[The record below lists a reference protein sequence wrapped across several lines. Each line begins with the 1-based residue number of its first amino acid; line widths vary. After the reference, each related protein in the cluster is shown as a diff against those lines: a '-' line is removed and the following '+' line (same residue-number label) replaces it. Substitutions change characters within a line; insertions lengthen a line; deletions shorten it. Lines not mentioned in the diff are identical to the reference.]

1 MFKKFFLKICGLTL
15 AICFVVIGLNVN
27 FSDIFSL
34 PTNSIVSYNDIE
46 TINDN
51 KIFGKY
57 VNAELADIKVGND
70 KTSYGKLWLKLF
82 GFLPLKQ
89 INVEVTKG
97 EDVFV
102 GGIPLG
108 FSIKTKGLL
117 IVGSNT
123 VLSNS
128 GGVETIKSIELKEG
142 DIILQI
148 NGVDIVD
155 YEQIPE
161 ILNQNE
167 GKRSKLSILRNGE
180 IFTCDIVPEKDLQS
194 GDYKIGLW
202 VKDNASGIGTLTFV
216 KKSNNRFGALG
227 HPITDFETG
236 VEIPVQEGNIYRCS
250 LVGINKAEKNNP
262 GELRCIFLQGVNNKG
277 EIEKNTK
284 FGVYGTV
291 TELENIVD
299 YNLTAEIGSR
309 MTVKTGKASIVSSVS
324 GVREEY
330 SIEIIK
336 TSYQPE
342 SDDKSFVFRV
352 TDKRLLSL
360 TGGILQGMSG
370 SPILQNGKLIGA
382 VTHVFVSDPTK
393 GYGIYADWMVQ
404 Q

>member
-250 LVGINKAEKNNP
+250 LVGINKEEKNNP

>member
-227 HPITDFETG
+227 HSITDFETG

>member
-1 MFKKFFLKICGLTL
+1 MFKKFFLKICGLSL

-128 GGVETIKSIELKEG
+128 GGVETVKSTELKEG

-161 ILNQNE
+161 LLNQNE

>member
-1 MFKKFFLKICGLTL
+1 MFKKFFLKICGLSL

-46 TINDN
+46 TINDS

>member
-1 MFKKFFLKICGLTL
+1 MFKKFFLKICGLSL

-161 ILNQNE
+161 LLNQNE

>member
-1 MFKKFFLKICGLTL
+1 MFKKFFLKICGLSL